1 MRKFNYFFIA
11 IGLWIGT
18 VTSMVAQNRYEK
30 DKLYNICPFK
40 ALDKALGYEAG
51 NFAGK
56 LKALDTQDKLQQWS
70 IRELSGSY
78 CLVNVFEDKA
88 VRAETEKSLLTVTQ
102 TNGSD
107 EAQLWTLQKA
117 GQYVRLVPANTP
129 SLLWRI
135 RKMAHWHWLTGQ
147 KQALRK
153 QPCFR
158 CEAAVCLFQKVNY

>member
-88 VRAETEKSLLTVTQ
+88 VRAETEK
-102 TNGSD
+102 
-107 EAQLWTLQKA
+107 
-117 GQYVRLVPANTP
+117 
-129 SLLWRI
+129 
-135 RKMAHWHWLTGQ
+135 
-147 KQALRK
+147 
-153 QPCFR
+153 
-158 CEAAVCLFQKVNY
+158 

>member
-88 VRAETEKSLLTVTQ
+88 VSAVMDFAKGRAICTP
-102 TNGSD
+102 GSS
-107 EAQLWTLQKA
+107 
-117 GQYVRLVPANTP
+117 QYTFIGCGVSGR
-129 SLLWRI
+129 
-135 RKMAHWHWLTGQ
+135 WHIGIG
-147 KQALRK
+147 
-153 QPCFR
+153 
-158 CEAAVCLFQKVNY
+158 